1 MDIFSSLAEK
11 RIEEAIRRGE
21 LDNLP
26 GAGKPLKL
34 DDDSAIPEDLRMS
47 YRLLKNAGFIPPELE
62 DLKELV
68 KLKDLIASTCGEE
81 ERSKRAKELNFK
93 LLKVNMSRK
102 RPLDLDAIPEYKE
115 KMLAGLTAKDK
126 AKS

>member
-1 MDIFSSLAEK
+1 MDMFASIAEK

-34 DDDSAIPEDLRMS
+34 EDDSAIPEDLRMA
-47 YRLLKNAGFIPPELE
+47 YRLLKNNGFIPPELE
-62 DLKELV
+62 DLKELI
-68 KLKDLIASTCGEE
+68 KLKDLIASTCDDA

-102 RPLDLDAIPEYKE
+102 RPLDLDAFPEYRE
-115 KMLAGLTAKDK
+115 KILERGKL
-126 AKS
+126 

>member
-1 MDIFSSLAEK
+1 MDMFASIAEK

-34 DDDSAIPEDLRMS
+34 EDDSAIPEDLRMA
-47 YRLLKNAGFIPPELE
+47 YRLLKNNGFIPPELE
-62 DLKELV
+62 DLKELI
-68 KLKDLIASTCGEE
+68 KLKDLIASTCDDA

-102 RPLDLDAIPEYKE
+102 RPLDLEAFPEYKE
-115 KMLAGLTAKDK
+115 KILERGKL
-126 AKS
+126 

>member
-1 MDIFSSLAEK
+1 MDIFASLAEK
-11 RIEEAIRRGE
+11 RIEEAIRRGD

-34 DDDSAIPEDLRMS
+34 DDDSVIPEDLRMS
-47 YRLLKNAGFIPPELE
+47 YRLLKSNGFIPPELD
-62 DLKELV
+62 DLKELL
-68 KLKDLIASTCGEE
+68 KLKDLIATTCDEE

-102 RPLDLDAIPEYKE
+102 RPLNLDAFPEYKE
-115 KMLAGLTAKDK
+115 KILGRGTTGNNP
-126 AKS
+126 